1 MNLEMEVIKSIAKDI
16 QEGASI
22 QKAYM
27 NNYIRLRRFAIN
39 YMIDLNEPFQ
49 PPPFLT
55 TEENMSLLVNDIS
68 EVFGIP
74 VRLIKKDG
82 RNASRV
88 VLRHLFCYM
97 CYSNDMANLLKIGHF
112 LGYKDHTTVVH
123 GKECFLNGLTTN
135 NLKYLSAWKRY
146 LAEGNPVFTDLFRP
160 NVKNEYS
167 NHSPLGIAK

>member
-1 MNLEMEVIKSIAKDI
+1 MNLELDVIKSIAKDI
-16 QEGASI
+16 QEGASV

-27 NNYIRLRRFAIN
+27 NNYIRLRRFAIS
-39 YMIDLNEPFQ
+39 YMIDLNDPFE
-49 PPPFLT
+49 PPPFAT

-68 EVFGIP
+68 EVFDVP
-74 VRLIKKDG
+74 VRMIKKDG

-88 VLRHLFCYM
+88 TLRHLFCYM
-97 CYSNDMANLLKIGHF
+97 CYSN
-112 LGYKDHTTVVH
+112 DHTTVVH

-160 NVKNEYS
+160 AVKTEYS

>member
-39 YMIDLNEPFQ
+39 YIIDLNEPFQ
-49 PPPFLT
+49 PPPFST
-55 TEENMSLLVNDIS
+55 TEENMTILVKDIS
-68 EVFGIP
+68 EVFNTP
-74 VRLIKKDG
+74 VNLIKKDG

-123 GKECFLNGLTTN
+123 GKEVFINGLSTN

>member
-49 PPPFLT
+49 PPPFST
-55 TEENMSLLVNDIS
+55 TEENMTILVNDIS

-97 CYSNDMANLLKIGHF
+97 CYSNDMANLLRIGHF

-123 GKECFLNGLTTN
+123 GKEVFSNGLSTN
-135 NLKYLSAWKRY
+135 NLKYLSTWKRY